1 MCGFVGYINRN
12 LNKIDPFM
20 IKKMM
25 LLQQHRG
32 PDDSGLALFSSNN
45 KFSITY
51 NQKEL
56 KNLNIKD
63 ESSN

>member
-12 LNKIDPFM
+12 LDTIDPFM
-20 IKKMM
+20 VKKMM

-51 NQKEL
+51 NQK
-56 KNLNIKD
+56 I
-63 ESSN
+63 